1 MSPTGAGTRT
11 RPRPADRPPL
21 DPRLRQRRAAVARQQ
36 GRRRLWVL
44 VALVV
49 ASGAVVGGWF
59 LLHSSMLSARVVTV
73 IGSTHTPAAEVESVA
88 GLSDHPPLIDVDPGA
103 VAARLEAL
111 PWVRSA
117 SVRREWPDG
126 VRVEIVEQAP
136 AAVVALPD
144 DGGPAAASDR
154 WALVDRAGRVLA
166 DASSQPA
173 GLVELVGSGRPGP
186 PGSWLPA
193 VAGPGLTVAATLPE
207 AFSKQVTAVV
217 VGRDGA
223 VTLRMT
229 TPVTIDLG
237 NTTQL
242 EEKYED
248 AAAVLAGANLVAG
261 DVIDVSVP
269 EAPTVDGG

>member
-1 MSPTGAGTRT
+1 MA
-11 RPRPADRPPL
+11 
-21 DPRLRQRRAAVARQQ
+21 
-36 GRRRLWVL
+36 
-44 VALVV
+44 
-49 ASGAVVGGWF
+49 GGWF
-59 LLHSSMLSARVVTV
+59 LLHSSALSARVVTV
-73 IGSTHTPAAEVESVA
+73 VGSTHTPAAEIESVA
-88 GLSDHPPLIDVDPGA
+88 GLSDRPPLIDVDPGA

-126 VRVEIVEQAP
+126 VRVEIVEQTP
-136 AAVVALPD
+136 VAVVALSG

-166 DASSQPA
+166 DAPSQPS
-173 GLVELVGSGRPGP
+173 GLVQLVTSGRPGP
-186 PGSWLPA
+186 PGSWLRA
-193 VAGPGLTVAATLPE
+193 GAGPALTVAATLPK
-207 AFSKQVTAVV
+207 AFSAQVTAVV
-217 VGRDGA
+217 VGRDGG

-242 EEKYED
+242 EQKYED
-248 AAAVLAGANLVAG
+248 AAAVLAGANLAAG

-269 EAPTVDGG
+269 EAPTVDEG